1 MYGIQV
7 SQSSRTSTA
16 HTVCVEHCLLKQTLL
31 VARKSCY
38 KGWRLEYDGYL
49 MAGYHKH
56 KAGTLYKCVDKDPDT
71 APGFKSSTNQDG
83 YLFYAVEARCGSL
96 NCPPYTE
103 GRELTCAVCS
113 TP

>member
-1 MYGIQV
+1 MCG
-7 SQSSRTSTA
+7 T
-16 HTVCVEHCLLKQTLL
+16 LLTKLTFL

-56 KAGTLYKCVDKDPDT
+56 KAGTMYKCVDKDPDT